1 MTKLDLRTCKSTEI
15 NVDRNAIG
23 ALELNKWTRF
33 LSAWGNPV
41 ANFTL
46 HEHYG
51 TGRTY
56 NFSFAGVRELTFFV
70 NENCCAVENLENFN
84 ILIESF
90 GDLSQKQMNSNDW
103 ECKFLQTIG
112 YQTPNGL
119 VVNNVCTKIIDDLS
133 IFTASDF
140 PLFNSEGEEP
150 STRTAIKPRGHIV
163 NQEDL
168 IESEELETSTKPRE
182 SMEESSLASNMFN
195 VNIETFEEKR
205 TTTLD
210 PLSYTAHVEEIF
222 PTTESYEKKNEQGIL
237 KTAKKKVVGWKN
249 KVVKKWNDW
258 VG

>member
-1 MTKLDLRTCKSTEI
+1 MK
-15 NVDRNAIG
+15 
-23 ALELNKWTRF
+23 
-33 LSAWGNPV
+33 
-41 ANFTL
+41 NFTL

-84 ILIESF
+84 ILVESF
-90 GDLSQKQMNSNDW
+90 GDLSQKQMNFNDW
-103 ECKFLQTIG
+103 ECKFLQNIG
-112 YQTPNGL
+112 YQTPTGL
-119 VVNNVCTKIIDDLS
+119 VVNNVCTKIIDDF
-133 IFTASDF
+133 IASDF
-140 PLFNSEGEEP
+140 PLFSSEGEE
-150 STRTAIKPRGHIV
+150 STTQTAMKPRGHIV

-182 SMEESSLASNMFN
+182 SMEDSSLLPNMFN

-205 TTTLD
+205 TTTSD

-222 PTTESYEKKNEQGIL
+222 PTTESYEKKNEKGIL
-237 KTAKKKVVGWKN
+237 KTVKKKVVGWKN